1 MHFVPFLRLSTS
13 RFLPNLRLIKW
24 AVRYNSESVKFWH
37 STAENGS
44 LFLWNSPVT
53 RIGDKSTSLWM
64 ALQLNSQRRMAES
77 SADLLRRRV
86 SESLAKIWGKW
97 SSWHPDPM
105 DRLTQ
110 ETPRSPWIRCSNWRK
125 RWRRIDEFKVTVKI
139 FLRLRKEQVA
149 TIKILCWNNEY
160 LAKS

>member
-24 AVRYNSESVKFWH
+24 AARYNSESVKFWH
-37 STAENGS
+37 FTAENGS

-77 SADLLRRRV
+77 SAGRFWCSWPLEAPRFGVLSENLRKV
-86 SESLAKIWGKW
+86 IILTSW
-97 SSWHPDPM
+97 SHG
-105 DRLTQ
+105 
-110 ETPRSPWIRCSNWRK
+110 
-125 RWRRIDEFKVTVKI
+125 RIDPGDPTKSMDLMLQLKEKMETNWWVQSYNKDFSEVK
-139 FLRLRKEQVA
+139 
-149 TIKILCWNNEY
+149 TGTGSHC
-160 LAKS
+160 